1 MITEFGIKLDKPIE
15 KIRTWFNNRR
25 ALDRKQGIDVQRLP
39 NTPRNTTSNTPNTN
53 ANISSSQPP
62 HTATTPA
69 LLYAQQQHQQHR
81 ILQQQAQA
89 QVNAIQAAAKL
100 EITASPASPSPTT
113 NSPPT
118 PPPTI
123 SSQPS
128 QPSSSVGLTASMLPL
143 PLPSLTQS
151 NEDDADGNDNMHTHL
166 QLTIKQ
172 QQQRSVLS
180 RQNLSAVKQPMPPI
194 ALVPET
200 PRKTPQKSLQSESM
214 PPVPPVAGASPLGNI
229 TRRMSNVTPISM
241 PALGA
246 SLTTPVLNRTT
257 PVSARSSGGR
267 SRLTPVR
274 LRSARLRLGDSEL
287 KGEGYKEDVGLEVK
301 FLFGKKRLVYE
312 WYCGENYAESAKNT
326 GGPYA
331 KMETNFDSLFSM
343 RFVRTRDGSI
353 IEMTLSDTPAL
364 YLQSENNMHKYKARS
379 QQRQYLKAAADQFS
393 VDVTAKDHCI
403 HLRSD
408 EAARVKKTILDSV
421 PELAILVH
429 ESTPS
434 HINASP
440 SPTPGPG
447 AFDIAGFSNSNNDR
461 LTDSESN
468 NVTTRTDG
476 LIAPSQRKLDFSVPG
491 NNANLTGRR
500 PESLDITSQMLGTP
514 RPQKSPSEPSSYKSD
529 VARPLA
535 SPTALVKGSSSD
547 RPGNA
552 PMNSVAHVWETPT
565 RSNMKI
571 SRKRSADQALGQAAM
586 NAPTTTGPS
595 NAAYLIP
602 TPGPWHSPG
611 TPLTSEMRT
620 LSNSNINNNVSLWPA
635 IGGGNMS
642 EHVATP
648 LVRRALD
655 FEQGGKNGNNLPG
668 ENELL
673 GRKRSLELSSEDNN
687 TDGNM
692 NKMGAVAKRKK
703 SQSSSGSACIVPQ
716 QPPPMPLP
724 PVLPPIPPLL
734 PGQELTPT
742 ASKDDDNDE
751 GMTIEEPKD
760 DSNEDINDKIDEN
773 SNNENGAELVV
784 DMVVG
789 NDKTRDEIV

>member
-1 MITEFGIKLDKPIE
+1 
-15 KIRTWFNNRR
+15 
-25 ALDRKQGIDVQRLP
+25 
-39 NTPRNTTSNTPNTN
+39 
-53 ANISSSQPP
+53 
-62 HTATTPA
+62 
-69 LLYAQQQHQQHR
+69 
-81 ILQQQAQA
+81 
-89 QVNAIQAAAKL
+89 
-100 EITASPASPSPTT
+100 
-113 NSPPT
+113 
-118 PPPTI
+118 
-123 SSQPS
+123 
-128 QPSSSVGLTASMLPL
+128 
-143 PLPSLTQS
+143 
-151 NEDDADGNDNMHTHL
+151 
-166 QLTIKQ
+166 
-172 QQQRSVLS
+172 
-180 RQNLSAVKQPMPPI
+180 
-194 ALVPET
+194 
-200 PRKTPQKSLQSESM
+200 
-214 PPVPPVAGASPLGNI
+214 
-229 TRRMSNVTPISM
+229 
-241 PALGA
+241 
-246 SLTTPVLNRTT
+246 
-257 PVSARSSGGR
+257 
-267 SRLTPVR
+267 
-274 LRSARLRLGDSEL
+274 
-287 KGEGYKEDVGLEVK
+287 
-301 FLFGKKRLVYE
+301 
-312 WYCGENYAESAKNT
+312 
-326 GGPYA
+326 
-331 KMETNFDSLFSM
+331 
-343 RFVRTRDGSI
+343 
-353 IEMTLSDTPAL
+353 MTLSDTPAL

-468 NVTTRTDG
+468 
-476 LIAPSQRKLDFSVPG
+476 
-491 NNANLTGRR
+491 
-500 PESLDITSQMLGTP
+500 
-514 RPQKSPSEPSSYKSD
+514 
-529 VARPLA
+529 RPLA